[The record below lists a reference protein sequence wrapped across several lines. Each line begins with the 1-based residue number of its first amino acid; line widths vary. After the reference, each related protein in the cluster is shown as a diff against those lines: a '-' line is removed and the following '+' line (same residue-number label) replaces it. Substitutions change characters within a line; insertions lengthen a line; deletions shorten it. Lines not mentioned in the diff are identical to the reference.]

1 MTVNQMLISLYT
13 GNYNKDKKVFGSNIG
28 GWETSEYP
36 VYKIS
41 KEKIRKCQLSP
52 EFHTDNLLV
61 DVVVLFE
68 LYPSKYDSGKYLT
81 VGELIDC
88 LESIKEELPVGV
100 MTDPGFQG
108 NGYFCE
114 ILHIGNAEDNEI
126 QVENIAARKYYGENV
141 FRVYY

>member
-41 KEKIRKCQLSP
+41 KERIRKCQLSP
-52 EFHTDNLLV
+52 KFHTDNSIA
-61 DVVVLFE
+61 DAIVLFE
-68 LYPSKYDSGKYLT
+68 SYPSKYGSGKYLT
-81 VGELIDC
+81 VGELVDY
-88 LESIKEELPVGV
+88 LETLKYELPVGV
-100 MTDPGFQG
+100 MTDLGFQG

-126 QVENIAARKYYGENV
+126 HVENIDARKCYGRNV